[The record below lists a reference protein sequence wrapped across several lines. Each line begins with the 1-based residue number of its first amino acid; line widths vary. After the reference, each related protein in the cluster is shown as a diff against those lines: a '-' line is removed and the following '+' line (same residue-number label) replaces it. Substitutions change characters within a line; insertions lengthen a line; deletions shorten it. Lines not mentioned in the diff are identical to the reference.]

1 MKGRVAEVERLSS
14 LVSIMII
21 WFIVF
26 FILSQVII
34 ERNWLPEQV
43 TNLRLMHLCIAS
55 IGAIFIGILVGL
67 LSGQPVF
74 FVGTVTILCS
84 SIISWKY
91 RNKYDHFERGKS
103 K

>member
-1 MKGRVAEVERLSS
+1 ML
-14 LVSIMII
+14 I

-34 ERNWLPEQV
+34 EKNWLPEWV
-43 TNLRLMHLCIAS
+43 TSLRLIYLCIAS

-67 LSGQPVF
+67 LSGQPVL